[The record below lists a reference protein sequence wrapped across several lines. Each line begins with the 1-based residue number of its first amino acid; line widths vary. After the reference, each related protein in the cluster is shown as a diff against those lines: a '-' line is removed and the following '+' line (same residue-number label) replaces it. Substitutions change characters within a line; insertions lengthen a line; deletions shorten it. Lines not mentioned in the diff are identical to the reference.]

1 MNIIYFI
8 LGTIILSLFIGS
20 ITYFIIE
27 ATNMKN
33 KDKKVV
39 GGCQTTLF
47 GCCPNG
53 KTARN
58 KKGSN
63 C

>member
-1 MNIIYFI
+1 MNIIYLI
-8 LGTIILSLFIGS
+8 LGTIILSLFVGS
-20 ITYFIIE
+20 ITFFIIE

-33 KDKKVV
+33 RDRQVV
-39 GGCQTTLF
+39 GGCQTTLY
-47 GCCPNG
+47 GCCPDK

-58 KKGSN
+58 KNGSN